1 MGNLHRNSLA
11 GHKVLCLVDGCHSAS
26 ANHALD
32 LQSAVQGFVRLHF
45 GDHAGRE
52 SSMDSLQNGDS
63 LVMLWLVSWSTR
75 TAYTASLSPDPW
87 RSAREIS
94 YGKILSR
101 RSTELFEFANG
112 QLVGGLRES
121 IDRFL
126 ETLIGVQIPGV

>member
-11 GHKVLCLVDGCHSAS
+11 GHKILCLVDGCHPAA

-52 SSMDSLQNGDS
+52 SSMDSLHNGDS

-75 TAYTASLSPDPW
+75 TARTASLSPQPW
-87 RSAREIS
+87 RSAREMS
-94 YGKILSR
+94 YGKDFVTQKYGIFRAKIASVAARCVFVSLSN
-101 RSTELFEFANG
+101 F
-112 QLVGGLRES
+112 
-121 IDRFL
+121 
-126 ETLIGVQIPGV
+126 